1 MDSVGLVVTFALYLK
16 LALMNPGYVT
26 ASIFKIDTELFTQ
39 EDGTI
44 EPVSSYKA

>member
-1 MDSVGLVVTFALYLK
+1 MLTTFVLYVK

-26 ASIFKIDTELFTQ
+26 SSIFKIDTELFTQ

-44 EPVSSYKA
+44 EPVSSFKA